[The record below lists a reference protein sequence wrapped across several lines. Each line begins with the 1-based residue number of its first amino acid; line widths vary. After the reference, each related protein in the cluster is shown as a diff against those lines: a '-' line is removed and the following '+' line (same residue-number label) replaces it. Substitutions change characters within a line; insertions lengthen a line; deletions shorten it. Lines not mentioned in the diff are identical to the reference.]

1 MERQQ
6 ATIDGDDEKLL
17 QETSHNIF
25 SNQTY
30 KLTCGISQ
38 NKSVIQI
45 IRKKPPLG
53 RKAFVAKVAWGG
65 DGTGKL
71 GPFLLRLSF
80 KEQPSRS
87 FFQARTV
94 KEKRQEKKGN
104 KIILCPEQR
113 SKESQQDRCAT
124 PGEQLM
130 AQSKE
135 QRVGNTYLAWT

>member
-65 DGTGKL
+65 DSSGKL

-94 KEKRQEKKGN
+94 KEKRQEKKGTRSYCARSRGARSHN
-104 KIILCPEQR
+104 KIDVPLPGSNLWHKAR
-113 SKESQQDRCAT
+113 SKEWAT
-124 PGEQLM
+124 
-130 AQSKE
+130 
-135 QRVGNTYLAWT
+135 RI